1 MLCLIGNCQL
11 VLCAATPPPRERA
24 GRLRTPRDAG
34 KPEWRL
40 RGGKKRKRA
49 RTIQEIPGGDDDPDI
64 DPIAHTRRETPRN
77 AMPHRKLPAL
87 REQSA
92 QIETCVERGAR
103 IWKKVSRKLEKD
115 KKRIKNT
122 KSEIQRMKEIR
133 EHNLWRKLKRP
144 VFRYRPDLSMRAEV
158 RNPYIDYEGNENPG
172 EIARDLKRDNFRK
185 P

>member
-1 MLCLIGNCQL
+1 
-11 VLCAATPPPRERA
+11 
-24 GRLRTPRDAG
+24 
-34 KPEWRL
+34 
-40 RGGKKRKRA
+40 
-49 RTIQEIPGGDDDPDI
+49 
-64 DPIAHTRRETPRN
+64 
-77 AMPHRKLPAL
+77 MPHRKLPAL